1 MPAPKFIFHP
11 TTPPGEPP
19 TKFQVYADKVPD
31 VDDAYLGMVYLT
43 AGGEWVA
50 DWHKLDGAPSV
61 AVPGFG
67 SKQSAAEA
75 LFWFAPPAQSVRSRP
90 IGQTTPVSDERTIDL
105 SECGCCVNN
114 QCECEGLNRNSQR
127 FKTAQTYQIHPDL
140 IPAPG
145 VLISLMPMD
154 NGDFLVDLN
163 TRGMGTGIGY
173 LQHQE
178 NGRYDVLVG
187 QRSLGTVEAPEVGM
201 WAVLR
206 AHTTTRSY
214 GRLVESLTVG
224 KETK

>member
-1 MPAPKFIFHP
+1 MPTPTFTFHP
-11 TTPPGEPP
+11 TTPPDEKP
-19 TKFQVYADKVPD
+19 TNFQVYADKVPD
-31 VDDAYLGMVYLT
+31 VDDAYLGIVYLT

-50 DWHKLDGAPSV
+50 DWHKRNGAPSI
-61 AVPGFG
+61 AMPGFG

-75 LFWFAPPAQSVRSRP
+75 LWWYAPPSQSVRSRP

-105 SECGCCVNN
+105 SACGCCITNG
-114 QCECEGLNRNSQR
+114 CDCEGLNRNSQR
-127 FKTAQTYQIHPDL
+127 FKTEQTYQIHPSL

-173 LQHQE
+173 LQRQE
-178 NGRYDVLVG
+178 NGRYDVLMG
-187 QRSLGTVEAPEVGM
+187 QKSLGTVEAPEVGM
-201 WAVLR
+201 WAVLQ

-214 GRLVESLTVG
+214 SRLVESLVDS